1 MSYGIMGSMVT
12 ALSTKVRSACIHAL
26 VLSAIGPVVAP
37 RSTTILSPRAEGEED
52 TSSATGWRTGGLQ
65 LATRYESAQLYL

>member
-1 MSYGIMGSMVT
+1 MATGP
-12 ALSTKVRSACIHAL
+12 STPISPQRSDG
-26 VLSAIGPVVAP
+26 VGGSAIGPVVAP